1 MYNESMLENLWIT
14 FEVWIL
20 SLGTIGMVLVFTLAC
35 LHPTLE
41 GPAAILLLTILT
53 IFLDNVWLAS
63 ILLWLAYTI
72 GFCMFYFL
80 IHWLHQ
86 KSNRVVETFK
96 PTKKAIEWV
105 KRQPTWKHIVVIG
118 MPLVYTYPLRI
129 AFTIGHQKFFPFFWQ
144 TFLQYGVLT
153 VGNLLLYFGVIQL
166 IFLDLPIWIV
176 SIILA
181 IVSISIYLIKTKVKV
196 I

>member
-1 MYNESMLENLWIT
+1 MLENLWLT
-14 FEVWIL
+14 FEVWVL
-20 SLGTIGMVLVFTLAC
+20 SLGSIGMVIVLLLAL

-53 IFLDNVWLAS
+53 IFFEDVWVAS
-63 ILLWLAYTI
+63 GVLWIAYTV
-72 GFCMFYFL
+72 GFTFFYYV

-86 KSNRVVETFK
+86 KTNKVVERFT

-105 KRQPTWKHIVVIG
+105 RRQPTWKHILVIG

-129 AFTIGHQKFFPFFWQ
+129 AFTIQHQKFYPFFWQ

-153 VGNLLLYFGVIQL
+153 VGNLLLYFGIMQL
-166 IFLDLPIWIV
+166 IFFDLPIWIITV
-176 SIILA
+176 ILA
-181 IVSISIYLIKTKVKV
+181 GISVGIYLIKTKVK
-196 I
+196 II

>member
-1 MYNESMLENLWIT
+1 MLENLWLT
-14 FEVWIL
+14 FEVWVL
-20 SLGTIGMVLVFTLAC
+20 SLGSIGMVIVLLLAL

-53 IFLDNVWLAS
+53 IFFEDVWVAS
-63 ILLWLAYTI
+63 GVLWIAYTV
-72 GFCMFYFL
+72 GFTFFYYV

-86 KSNRVVETFK
+86 KTNKVVERFT

-105 KRQPTWKHIVVIG
+105 RRQPTWKHIFVIG

-129 AFTIGHQKFFPFFWQ
+129 AFTIQHQKFYPFFWQ

-153 VGNLLLYFGVIQL
+153 VGNLLLYFGIMQL
-166 IFLDLPIWIV
+166 IFFDLPIWIITV
-176 SIILA
+176 ILA
-181 IVSISIYLIKTKVKV
+181 GISVGIYLIKTKVK
-196 I
+196 II

>member
-1 MYNESMLENLWIT
+1 MLENLWLT
-14 FEVWIL
+14 FEVWVL
-20 SLGTIGMVLVFTLAC
+20 SLGSIGMLIVLLLAL

-53 IFLDNVWLAS
+53 IFFGDVWVAS
-63 ILLWLAYTI
+63 GVLWIAYTV
-72 GFCMFYFL
+72 GFTFFYYV

-86 KSNRVVETFK
+86 KTNKVVERFT

-105 KRQPTWKHIVVIG
+105 RRQPTWKHILVIG

-129 AFTIGHQKFFPFFWQ
+129 AFTIQHQKFYPFFWQ

-153 VGNLLLYFGVIQL
+153 VGNLLLYFGIMQL
-166 IFLDLPIWIV
+166 IFFDLPIWIITV
-176 SIILA
+176 ILA
-181 IVSISIYLIKTKVKV
+181 GISVGIYLIKTKVK
-196 I
+196 II

>member
-1 MYNESMLENLWIT
+1 MLENLWLT
-14 FEVWIL
+14 FEVWVL
-20 SLGTIGMVLVFTLAC
+20 SLGSIGMVIVLLLAL

-53 IFLDNVWLAS
+53 IFFEDVWVAS
-63 ILLWLAYTI
+63 GVLWIAYTV
-72 GFCMFYFL
+72 GFTFFYYV

-86 KSNRVVETFK
+86 KTNKVVERFT

-105 KRQPTWKHIVVIG
+105 RRQPTWKHIFVIG

-129 AFTIGHQKFFPFFWQ
+129 AFTIQHQKFYPFFWQ

-153 VGNLLLYFGVIQL
+153 VGNVLLYFGIMQL
-166 IFLDLPIWIV
+166 IFFDLPIWIITV
-176 SIILA
+176 ILA
-181 IVSISIYLIKTKVKV
+181 GISVGIYLIKTKVK
-196 I
+196 II